1 MGLRYPA
8 GVAPRTVVGN
18 VSLVLGAAA
27 VAGAAILALLT
38 HAEKA
43 DLSSAEFSS
52 PPAHMTLLALLL
64 AAATALS
71 MGPKTSPLAR
81 TAFCCMIIAGTFIPA
96 SAANSAGHVNPTAW
110 QRTQPVAGRAGRTAP
125 AMAMAPLPLNLALR
139 GGDEAVLHE
148 HAFNMRP
155 GVTFKTKSCPT
166 PERILALPQSDCR
179 NILRLTSWVA
189 GYKSVNHGAKKSPVS
204 PNW

>member
-1 MGLRYPA
+1 MGTRAPSA
-8 GVAPRTVVGN
+8 VAPRTVVAH
-18 VSLVLGAAA
+18 VLLLLGAAT
-27 VAGAAILALLT
+27 VAGVAIMAMQT

-43 DLSSAEFSS
+43 DLHTEAFSS

-96 SAANSAGHVNPTAW
+96 SAANSAGHVNPTAFV
-110 QRTQPVAGRAGRTAP
+110 RSPVAGRAGRTAP
-125 AMAMAPLPLNLALR
+125 MAPLPLNLALR

-148 HAFNMRP
+148 HSFLMRT
-155 GVTFKTKSCPT
+155 GVTFKTKSAPT
-166 PERILALPQSDCR
+166 PERIS
-179 NILRLTSWVA
+179 
-189 GYKSVNHGAKKSPVS
+189 
-204 PNW
+204 

>member
-1 MGLRYPA
+1 MGLRSPS
-8 GVAPRTVVGN
+8 GVAPRTVVGH
-18 VSLVLGAAA
+18 VLLVLGAAA
-27 VAGAAILALLT
+27 VAGAAILALRT
-38 HAEKA
+38 HVEKA
-43 DLSSAEFSS
+43 DLHTNEFSS
-52 PPAHMTLLALLL
+52 PPAHMTLLALFL

-110 QRTQPVAGRAGRTAP
+110 QRTQPVAGRAGRTP
-125 AMAMAPLPLNLALR
+125 PMAPLPLNLVLR

-148 HAFNMRP
+148 HAFLMRP
-155 GVTFKTKSCPT
+155 GVTFKTKSDPT
-166 PERILALPQSDCR
+166 LQRILALPQSDCR
-179 NILRLTSWVA
+179 TIFKLKSWVVE
-189 GYKSVNHGAKKSPVS
+189 YTSVNPGAKKSSVS